1 MRLAARK
8 NGETKH
14 KTKKNREMRHKTKNK
29 WGVKTQE
36 KKRGDETQDKTNWE
50 TRRETKKLVRRG
62 ARQKKNG
69 ETRCIMKKKIWRQD
83 AR

>member
-1 MRLAARK
+1 M
-8 NGETKH
+8 
-14 KTKKNREMRHKTKNK
+14 
-29 WGVKTQE
+29 
-36 KKRGDETQDKTNWE
+36 QDKTNWE

-69 ETRCIMKKKIWRQD
+69 ETRCKMKKKIWRQD